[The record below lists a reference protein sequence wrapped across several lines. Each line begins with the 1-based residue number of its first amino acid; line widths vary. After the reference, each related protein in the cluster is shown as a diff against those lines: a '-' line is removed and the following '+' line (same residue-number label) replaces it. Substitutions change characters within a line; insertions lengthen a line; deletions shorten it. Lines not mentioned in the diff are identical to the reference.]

1 MSLFADTLSV
11 VGVSV
16 ADSLREDSLQSV
28 WFSPY
33 QGQGVDVTVVD
44 SLPLFYQDQFITQDT
59 IKLTPYHSRREFASG
74 QEGVPLPYSPRTDSG
89 ISFILLVCLL
99 LSSFALARS
108 KKFLSQLV
116 KDFVLH
122 RERTSIFAT
131 STAGDVRFLLLL
143 VLQTCILGGIY
154 IFNYFNDSQPALMVN
169 VPPYLLLG
177 VYTGCCLVYLLVKW
191 LLYSFLG
198 WIFFD
203 KEKTSLWLE
212 SYSALIYYI
221 GFALFPFVLLL
232 VYFDLKI
239 SLLIAIGLLL
249 AIFTKIL
256 MLYKWIKLF
265 FSNLNGLFLLILYF
279 CALEIMPCFIVW
291 RGLIEI
297 NNNLVLKF

>member
-1 MSLFADTLSV
+1 MNLFADTLSV
-11 VGVSV
+11 AGVSV
-16 ADSLREDSLQSV
+16 VDSLERDSLQSV

-33 QGQGVDVTVVD
+33 KNQGVDVTIVD
-44 SLPLFYQDQFITQDT
+44 SLPLFYQDQFVTQDT
-59 IKLTPYHSRREFASG
+59 VQLTPYHSRREFASG
-74 QEGVPLPYSPRTDSG
+74 QEGVPLPYSPRMDSG

-99 LSSFALARS
+99 FTSFALARS
-108 KKFLSQLV
+108 KKFLLQLV
-116 KDFVLH
+116 KGFAFH
-122 RERTSIFAT
+122 RERTSMFAAST
-131 STAGDVRFLLLL
+131 SGDVRFLLLP
-143 VLQTCILGGIY
+143 VLQTCILSGVC
-154 IFNYFNDSQPALMVN
+154 IFNYFNDLQPTLMVK
-169 VPPYLLLG
+169 VSPYLLLG
-177 VYTGCCLVYLLVKW
+177 VYISCCLVYLLVKW

-212 SYSALIYYI
+212 SYSVLIYYV

-239 SLLIAIGLLL
+239 SLLITIGLLL
-249 AIFTKIL
+249 TIFTKIL

-279 CALEIMPCFIVW
+279 CALEIVPCLIVW
-291 RGLIEI
+291 QGLIEI